1 MIGDNGVMAAPI
13 ALVKFQFKGDQYSKA
28 VKAEM
33 ARRLNRAT
41 QYLETK
47 VQLNISVPK
56 DLIGPMPTPAEFPRA
71 ISRQLGRSIYAEVD
85 AENLIGHVGAG
96 RQASKALAAIILS
109 LEFGAR
115 GDVRITPKLAKAL
128 KIPVTQSEAQAITNR
143 FQTYRRKGPAGPNS
157 FQMRPKRG
165 ARDLMKR
172 AGIIR
177 IRGQLYVLR
186 MWAMRGPV
194 RQKSFLR
201 RTLHEERLRLVGIMC
216 APLPAGLSG
225 GVGIEV
231 ATGMAQNGSGDM
243 VPMWGGEGGF
253 GLSK

>member
-1 MIGDNGVMAAPI
+1 MAGPI
-13 ALVKFQFKGDQYSKA
+13 ALVKFQFKGTEYSKA
-28 VKAEM
+28 VKTEM

-41 QYLETK
+41 QYLKTK
-47 VQLNISVPK
+47 VQLNISVPR
-56 DLIGPMPTPAEFPRA
+56 DLIGPMPTPSEFPRA
-71 ISRQLGRSIYAEVD
+71 INGQLRKVIYSDVD
-85 AENLIGHVGAG
+85 PDNLIGRVGAG

-128 KIPVTQSEAQAITNR
+128 KIPVTQSEAQAIMLR
-143 FQTYRRKGPAGPNS
+143 FQKYKRVRGSIGTGVIAVRPVY
-157 FQMRPKRG
+157 RPKS
-165 ARDLMKR
+165 LMKA